1 MQIAAVLML
10 GLTIF
15 MLLCSPLKWL
25 SPSALLG
32 SAWALV
38 YVLQC
43 LFGSDMQNSFL
54 ATAVAFTIV
63 LSFSTGELLACTGR
77 ALKFKPAEIDVKERR
92 LFTRGS
98 ASSTRLLLVILL
110 FAALALIGDLVYA
123 RAMGLFGARDFAQLL
138 LMPGEAREMMYSGD
152 LAVPGYA
159 KAGVLFAYP
168 GVVLAVAYYYI
179 YRWRWILVL
188 PMCSVLFFGV
198 TQAGRAGTVIMLVQF
213 AMAMYFKNIV
223 MYRRSPLTVIVRWSA
238 VPAALLVFLFV
249 GMGLLREGFS
259 SVSSDDMLRILHKSR
274 GYLFGGVSA
283 FSYWINNIYDWG
295 HTPTLGKYSFS
306 SLFGALGLAKREV
319 GTYAFFAPIASDGE
333 SSNLYTGFRSFI
345 DDYTIMGACLFYLLA
360 GSVIGSLTRRVVEGN
375 KVQILVLI
383 PLLSWV
389 ALSPMF
395 SATCFNS
402 FLLSCF
408 LPYLAV
414 KMVSG
419 AES

>member
-1 MQIAAVLML
+1 MV
-10 GLTIF
+10 
-15 MLLCSPLKWL
+15 
-25 SPSALLG
+25 
-32 SAWALV
+32 
-38 YVLQC
+38 
-43 LFGSDMQNSFL
+43 
-54 ATAVAFTIV
+54 
-63 LSFSTGELLACTGR
+63 
-77 ALKFKPAEIDVKERR
+77 
-92 LFTRGS
+92 
-98 ASSTRLLLVILL
+98 
-110 FAALALIGDLVYA
+110 
-123 RAMGLFGARDFAQLL
+123 
-138 LMPGEAREMMYSGD
+138 
-152 LAVPGYA
+152 
-159 KAGVLFAYP
+159 
-168 GVVLAVAYYYI
+168 
-179 YRWRWILVL
+179 
-188 PMCSVLFFGV
+188 
-198 TQAGRAGTVIMLVQF
+198 VQF
-213 AMAMYFKNIV
+213 VMAMFFKNIV
-223 MYRRSPLTVIVRWSA
+223 VFRRNPWAVIVRWSG
-238 VPAALLVFLFV
+238 VPAVLLVFIFV

-259 SVSSDDMLRILHKSR
+259 SVSPDDVLRLLHKSR